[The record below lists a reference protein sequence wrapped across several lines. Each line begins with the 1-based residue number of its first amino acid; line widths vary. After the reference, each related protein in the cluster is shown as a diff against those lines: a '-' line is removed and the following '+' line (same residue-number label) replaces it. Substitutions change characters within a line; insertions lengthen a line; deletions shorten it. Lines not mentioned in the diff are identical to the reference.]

1 MSYKIKFIL
10 YLFCLI
16 NCPQKASVNE
26 VEALVNKDWLN
37 EKKTQNDF
45 LLVSLQK
52 DGDTYK
58 NTEKKIKIEIEEE
71 EVKNSGYNSYK
82 QKKIKKYSDNNDLL
96 KISSKTYVLFEIEIK
111 KNIQVET
118 IYLYCSDINSTATNG
133 MFEGCESIQK
143 ISVVIWNIKK
153 INDIHKMFN
162 SCKNLKE
169 IDFSYI
175 LFNEDSNI
183 QCTEVFENCE
193 NLNYIKLVSTEKF
206 YLRTYLEDKYNSS
219 SSLKLSEKFTSY
231 IYKAKNQ
238 EDLSTC
244 GILCC
249 CYLFLSF
256 LSQA

>member
-1 MSYKIKFIL
+1 MSYKVKFIL

-37 EKKTQNDF
+37 EKKQNDF
-45 LLVSLQK
+45 LLVSLNK
-52 DGDTYK
+52 TGNIYENKEK
-58 NTEKKIKIEIEEE
+58 NIKIEIEEE

-118 IYLYCSDINSTATNG
+118 IYLYCSNINSTETNG

>member
-1 MSYKIKFIL
+1 MSYKVKFIL

-16 NCPQKASVNE
+16 NCPQEASVNK
-26 VEALVNKDWLN
+26 VKTLVNKNWLEGK
-37 EKKTQNDF
+37 EKQNDF
-45 LLVSLQK
+45 LLVCLQKDGDIVSLQK

-58 NTEKKIKIEIEEE
+58 NTE
-71 EVKNSGYNSYK
+71 
-82 QKKIKKYSDNNDLL
+82 KKIKKYSDNNDLL

-118 IYLYCSDINSTATNG
+118 IYLYCSNINSTETNG

-143 ISVVIWNIKK
+143 ISVVVGEIAE

-169 IDFSYI
+169 IDFNYL
-175 LFNEDSNI
+175 LFNEESQL
-183 QCTEVFENCE
+183 QCAEIFINCE
-193 NLNYIKLVSTEKF
+193 KLNCIKLVSTENF
-206 YLRTYLEDKYNSS
+206 CLRTYLENKYNSS

>member
-1 MSYKIKFIL
+1 MSYKVKFIL

-37 EKKTQNDF
+37 EKKQNDF
-45 LLVSLQK
+45 LLVSLNK
-52 DGDTYK
+52 TGNIYENKEK
-58 NTEKKIKIEIEEE
+58 NIKIEIEEE